1 MYKLVSRDRDT
12 GRQVKKRIYET
23 LKSFNTYAF
32 DTSDRYSNWYKI
44 ELYEMIDDKWKL
56 IIEFKDKEEFKRIFE
71 IFEINSTF
79 KEVLQ
84 DLKGLK

>member
-32 DTSDRYSNWYKI
+32 DTSDRYSNWYKL

-71 IFEINSTF
+71 INSTF